1 MTGMNEV
8 LALMERAFRD
18 EPFHNLNMLYGDAV
32 GSQVPGG
39 TCSDKA
45 LSFVL
50 AARDAELNATLCT
63 AFIGGDEIHRL
74 ARLIIDGRVYF
85 ADVGNGWPSLLPY
98 PADEAIKYERFGM
111 TFRTQ
116 VHDDRLRVFHRKDGK
131 EYLQME
137 IMLALRPEGEIIAEI
152 KNRFNSGIIY
162 PFQNRMRFSA
172 IVDDQFRFLRDNKLV
187 IYGESGLQRTILVSE
202 LDLERS
208 IHRYF
213 RQAVDFSPTME
224 GK

>member
-1 MTGMNEV
+1 M
-8 LALMERAFRD
+8 
-18 EPFHNLNMLYGDAV
+18 
-32 GSQVPGG
+32 
-39 TCSDKA
+39 
-45 LSFVL
+45 
-50 AARDAELNATLCT
+50 
-63 AFIGGDEIHRL
+63 
-74 ARLIIDGRVYF
+74 IIDGRVYF

-202 LDLERS
+202 LDLEKS